1 MSKVTGWIRV
11 SEAAE
16 LLGVSP
22 ATVRRRVSKGEIEG
36 RKGESGAWELRLGD
50 AGAAE
55 EAVTE
60 SAPAAV
66 TGVGADVAGYREE
79 LERYQKLAGASVMLA
94 QRRADAAEEAMVRS
108 RAVVHQLRKVAWV
121 TGGTAAAVMVLS
133 CGLLI
138 GLGAWGSSASAS
150 AEAAKQALVAAQ
162 EDARNSR
169 AAESAATRE
178 AARLTGR
185 LEALE
190 QRVAGLGDADRGD
203 RAMASVRSMPGA
215 P

>member
-1 MSKVTGWIRV
+1 MSKAKGWMKV
-11 SEAAE
+11 SEAASE
-16 LLGVSP
+16 LGVSV
-22 ATVRRRVSKGEIEG
+22 ATVRRRMAKGEIEG
-36 RKGESGAWELRLGD
+36 RKGRSGAWEVRLGGGGGGGD
-50 AGAAE
+50 TE
-55 EAVTE
+55 QAV
-60 SAPAAV
+60 SASGPAAV
-66 TGVGADVAGYREE
+66 TDVAGYREE
-79 LERYQKLAGASVMLA
+79 IERYQKLAGASVMLA

-121 TGGTAAAVMVLS
+121 TGGTAAAVLVLS

-150 AEAAKQALVAAQ
+150 ADATKAALIAAK

-169 AAESAATRE
+169 AEASAAKRE

-190 QRVAGLGDADRGD
+190 QQVAGMGEPVRDE
-203 RAMASVRSMPGA
+203 RAMVSVRSMPGTR
-215 P
+215 